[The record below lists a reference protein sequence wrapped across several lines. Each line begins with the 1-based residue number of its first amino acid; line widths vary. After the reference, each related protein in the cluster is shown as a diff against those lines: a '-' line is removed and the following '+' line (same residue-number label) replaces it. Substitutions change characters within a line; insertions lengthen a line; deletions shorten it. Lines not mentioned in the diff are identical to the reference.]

1 VPPAVR
7 KPRVILTDD
16 HTLVAEGF
24 AKLLEADFDVVGCF
38 SEGRTLLDQAA
49 TLEPDVVI
57 MDLAMPLLNGIDAG
71 HQLKKLLPSVKI
83 IVLTVCEDAE
93 VAASLMR
100 EWASGFLLKK
110 SASVEL
116 LKAIREVLQGK
127 SYVTTYLTQSLI
139 ESFIRNPLPVEKKPL
154 TERQREVLQ
163 LLAEGGTLKEIAN
176 VLKLATRTVAYHKYR
191 IMEEY
196 GLKTNSDLVLL
207 AIEQRIIAGPSNLDL
222 KPR

>member
-1 VPPAVR
+1 VQPATG

-16 HTLVAEGF
+16 HALVAEGF
-24 AKLLEADFDVVGCF
+24 AKLLEDEFEVVGCF
-38 SEGRTLLDQAA
+38 SDGRTLLDQAV

-57 MDLAMPLLNGIDAG
+57 LDLAMPLLNGIDAG
-71 HQLKKLLPSVKI
+71 YQLKKLRPSVKI

-100 EWASGFLLKK
+100 QWASGFLLKK
-110 SASVEL
+110 SASAEL
-116 LKAIREVLQGK
+116 LKAIREVLHGR

-139 ESFIRNPLPVEKKPL
+139 ENFIRNPLPAEKKPL

-207 AIEQRIIAGPSNLDL
+207 ALEQRIIAGPSSLAS